1 MCVKALMVLFIVY
14 LKALTDIFMW
24 VGLIKMKWI
33 FIEIDIEVQ
42 ECTNF
47 DALMNRF
54 EDFIF
59 LRL

>member
-42 ECTNF
+42 ECMNF

>member
-1 MCVKALMVLFIVY
+1 MVY
-14 LKALTDIFMW
+14 LKALIDIFMW